1 MTEVS
6 YSFVISTFIKQ
17 LTGLE
22 LILVAFADLLSMLKT
37 LCCFIL
43 FFGTCDICILFCD
56 EYKVKKHI
64 IMISEDHVTLK
75 TDDAGNTDLITEIHY
90 IVKYIKIGNQY

>member
-22 LILVAFADLLSMLKT
+22 LILVAFADYYQ
-37 LCCFIL
+37 C
-43 FFGTCDICILFCD
+43 
-56 EYKVKKHI
+56 
-64 IMISEDHVTLK
+64 
-75 TDDAGNTDLITEIHY
+75 
-90 IVKYIKIGNQY
+90 